1 MAKDYVNSY
10 KPKHKGSKQLFE
22 NPVLER
28 LSRTHISVPVSMYLV
43 TSVAFGWYAFTYTDM
58 SNGWILSLFFLG
70 LLTFTFVEY
79 WVHRSIYHIE
89 PTTPARA
96 KFQYTMHGVHHEYPK
111 DKSRLALPPILAIL
125 IGAMLFGIFFVLM
138 GEASYAFF
146 PGFLVGYAG
155 YLTIHFLVHAYNP
168 PKNFFKY
175 LWINHAIHHYKD
187 GDTMLGVSS
196 PLWDH
201 VFGTTEP
208 KADENLKRQA
218 VERGL

>member
-1 MAKDYVNSY
+1 MDKEYTSTL

-22 NPVLER
+22 NPILER
-28 LSRTHISVPVSMYLV
+28 LSRTHISVPVSMYLLI
-43 TSVAFGWYAFTYTDM
+43 AAFFGWYALTYTDM
-58 SNGWILSLFFLG
+58 SNAWIVALFFLG

-79 WVHRSIYHIE
+79 WVHRSVYHIE

-111 DKSRLALPPILAIL
+111 DKTRLALPPILAVI
-125 IGAMLFGIFFVLM
+125 IAAALFGIFFVLM

-146 PGFLVGYAG
+146 PGFMVGYAG

-168 PKNFFKY
+168 PRNFFKY

-201 VFGTTEP
+201 VFGTTGQ
-208 KADENLKRQA
+208 KADDSTKRQA